1 MRKMLRY
8 ALCALVAM
16 AATAQAGEPF
26 LAPRDEILSTSKHE
40 DLLTLRLFAA
50 EQDWG
55 AFDKF
60 YDALVKKHQ
69 AGMLAAGTIFYIER
83 YFDDGTVLIHKKGY
97 ADPLFISD
105 PALPQNPNLWG
116 EFIPVNPTP
125 TPIPSPNP
133 ASTPI

>member
-1 MRKMLRY
+1 
-8 ALCALVAM
+8 
-16 AATAQAGEPF
+16 
-26 LAPRDEILSTSKHE
+26 
-40 DLLTLRLFAA
+40 
-50 EQDWG
+50 
-55 AFDKF
+55 
-60 YDALVKKHQ
+60 
-69 AGMLAAGTIFYIER
+69 MLAAGTIFYIER

-116 EFIPVNPTP
+116 RFIPVNP